1 MKRRGRG
8 SQCAQASPAVRL
20 LLAGDV
26 LPDLKLNTEE
36 FIFEVSKAFFGGVC
50 YISPTIS
57 HSNTK
62 FFRIRITFIF
72 YKQTSHMTQTP
83 YIS

>member
-36 FIFEVSKAFFGGVC
+36 FIFEVSKAVFGESTTLNIQPHNLKLK
-50 YISPTIS
+50 Y
-57 HSNTK
+57 
-62 FFRIRITFIF
+62 
-72 YKQTSHMTQTP
+72 
-83 YIS
+83 

>member
-20 LLAGDV
+20 LLAIDV

-36 FIFEVSKAFFGGVC
+36 FIFEVSKAVFGESTTLNIQPHNLKLK
-50 YISPTIS
+50 Y
-57 HSNTK
+57 
-62 FFRIRITFIF
+62 
-72 YKQTSHMTQTP
+72 
-83 YIS
+83 